1 MAKGC
6 DCAKIKYIYVYSE
19 MQQNA
24 DRGQNAGNYRSST
37 MMTTFYQTDLPNPL
51 AGYLIKNQ
59 SVDKLKRSS
68 LGGRIP
74 QSIDLKIILEAEPN
88 VIIWGIRKKSMQ
100 PERATKATTV
110 FYGWIIKLSI
120 TTIS

>member
-6 DCAKIKYIYVYSE
+6 NCAIYVTVYIYVYSE

-51 AGYLIKNQ
+51 AGYL
-59 SVDKLKRSS
+59 
-68 LGGRIP
+68 RI
-74 QSIDLKIILEAEPN
+74 S
-88 VIIWGIRKKSMQ
+88 R
-100 PERATKATTV
+100 
-110 FYGWIIKLSI
+110 WIN
-120 TTIS
+120 

>member
-1 MAKGC
+1 MAKGR

-51 AGYLIKNQ
+51 AGYL
-59 SVDKLKRSS
+59 
-68 LGGRIP
+68 RI
-74 QSIDLKIILEAEPN
+74 S
-88 VIIWGIRKKSMQ
+88 R
-100 PERATKATTV
+100 
-110 FYGWIIKLSI
+110 WIG
-120 TTIS
+120 